1 MLSIEKRICRLEGER
16 AQENGRI
23 EVTRIELVPMRR
35 PGELVGAEQQIPVV
49 VYELNHQPK
58 STLGAGT

>member
-1 MLSIEKRICRLEGER
+1 
-16 AQENGRI
+16 
-23 EVTRIELVPMRR
+23 LVPMRR

-49 VYELNHQPK
+49 VYELNQQPK

>member
-1 MLSIEKRICRLEGER
+1 MLSIEKRICRLEGEHG
-16 AQENGRI
+16 QEHGRT

-49 VYELNHQPK
+49 VYELNHKPI
-58 STLGAGT
+58 STFGTGT